1 MSKDRKKKK
10 ITDEGELTSGGG
22 DLRLT
27 IGSILGKEGVS
38 AERGSSPAPE
48 AEIAKQA
55 AAPGGLDS
63 ALGKLSK
70 ATLHRQS
77 SGKGGKTVT
86 VVTLSKEAFV
96 GLDELARQMRVGL
109 GCGSRVEDGKVIL
122 QGELQERARDW
133 LLKKGVKKVV
143 LGN

>member
-1 MSKDRKKKK
+1 MSKDRRKKK
-10 ITDEGELTSGGG
+10 ITDEGELTTGGG
-22 DLRLT
+22 DFSLT
-27 IGSILGKEGVS
+27 IGAIMGKEG
-38 AERGSSPAPE
+38 APAGRGNAPAPE
-48 AEIAKQA
+48 AEKVKQA
-55 AAPGGLDS
+55 FAPGGLES

-86 VVTLSKEAFV
+86 VVTLSKETPV

-109 GCGSRVEDGKVIL
+109 GCGSRVEEGKVIL

-133 LLKKGVKKVV
+133 LLKKGVKKIV